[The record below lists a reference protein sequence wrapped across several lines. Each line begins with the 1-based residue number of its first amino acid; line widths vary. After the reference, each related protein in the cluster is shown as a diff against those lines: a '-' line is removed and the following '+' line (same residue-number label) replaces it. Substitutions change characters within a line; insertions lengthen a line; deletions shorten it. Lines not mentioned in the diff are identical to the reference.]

1 VFVGEFPRTLGGRS
15 KSQGF
20 ENPFKNNPTPCTN
33 QQTNQPQQYITY
45 NLQEKRKKMKKLK
58 RFDYGKKKKGKMHYR
73 LMDGRRWMGWS
84 ERGRRWCCGGGGR
97 GWWRWV
103 GVVWMFREV
112 MGGNGVSG
120 CGEAVLGVMGK

>member
-1 VFVGEFPRTLGGRS
+1 M
-15 KSQGF
+15 
-20 ENPFKNNPTPCTN
+20 N
-33 QQTNQPQQYITY
+33 
-45 NLQEKRKKMKKLK
+45 
-58 RFDYGKKKKGKMHYR
+58 YR

-112 MGGNGVSG
+112 RGGNGVSG
-120 CGEAVLGVMGK
+120 CLCGRDGEMRGNGGSVT